1 MPPESP
7 PPPDSHHHSVEGEVT
22 RPITRRHFLKFAAA
36 LLLLAALAYWFWR
49 PPRPTLLA
57 PPPPPPQL
65 IGAAPPAPPPIGNQ
79 ILAHYADPATPPR
92 EDLTWMSRAL
102 LNFSTLVKG
111 PQPLPLG
118 ANEEIAAAL
127 LGTNSARLIFLQ
139 PPTPALNAAHQ
150 LSDRWGT
157 PLYFHA
163 ESKDRIDIRSAGP
176 DKQLWTADDLH
187 RNADGHFRTA
197 EELLPESLYVPGK
210 RPGP

>member
-1 MPPESP
+1 MTPP
-7 PPPDSHHHSVEGEVT
+7 
-22 RPITRRHFLKFAAA
+22 
-36 LLLLAALAYWFWR
+36 
-49 PPRPTLLA
+49 A
-57 PPPPPPQL
+57 PPPQI
-65 IGAAPPAPPPIGNQ
+65 IGAAPLAPPPIGNQ
-79 ILAHYADPATPPR
+79 ILAHYADPSTPPR

-127 LGTNSARLIFLQ
+127 LGKNSVRLVFLQ
-139 PPTPALNAAHQ
+139 PPIPALNASLQ
-150 LSDRWGT
+150 LIDRWGT

-197 EELLPESLYVPGK
+197 DELLPESLYQPGK

>member
-7 PPPDSHHHSVEGEVT
+7 DSHHSIVEGEVT
-22 RPITRRHFLKFAAA
+22 RPSPRKYFPKYAAA
-36 LLLLAALAYWFWR
+36 VLLLAALVYWNWR
-49 PPRPTLLA
+49 PP
-57 PPPPPPQL
+57 PPPPPAPPPQL
-65 IGAAPPAPPPIGNQ
+65 IGAAPPPAPPIGNQ
-79 ILAHYADPATPPR
+79 ILSHYADPATPPR

-127 LGTNSARLIFLQ
+127 LGKNSARLIFLQ

-150 LSDRWGT
+150 LIDRWGT

-163 ESKDRIDIRSAGP
+163 ESRDRIDIRSAGP

-197 EELLPESLYVPGK
+197 EELLPESLYDAGK

>member
-1 MPPESP
+1 MAAESP
-7 PPPDSHHHSVEGEVT
+7 GPQDSHQHSVAGEAT
-22 RPITRRHFLKFAAA
+22 NPSPPRHFLKYAAA
-36 LLLLAALAYWFWR
+36 LLLLLILAYWNWR
-49 PPRPTLLA
+49 PQPPVSTPTA
-57 PPPPPPQL
+57 PPPQL
-65 IGAAPPAPPPIGNQ
+65 IGAAPTAPPPIGNQ
-79 ILAHYADPATPPR
+79 ILSHYGDPATPPR

-127 LGTNSARLIFLQ
+127 MGKNSARLVFLQ
-139 PPTPALNAAHQ
+139 PPPPALITAQQ
-150 LSDRWGT
+150 LIDRRGT

-197 EELLPESLYVPGK
+197 EELLPESLYDPRK
-210 RPGP
+210 RRGP